1 MDTGPLVAAAN
12 PSDPDH
18 ETCAALLRSAEPPLV
33 VPNPVVAEAC
43 YLIGKH
49 LGARAEA
56 TFSGPSPEGAIGR
69 NRRRTPTCSAPP
81 ISLSSTSTFV
91 SEGPTPSSSQPPNV
105 SGSRCSPPSTNGTSA
120 LYGRPMWP
128 PSRQS
133 PEPAVVLTGVAPA
146 AKAALGPTAWAVLG
160 GTDPRRRNCEDGRLA
175 VTTSVRRLGTALGL
189 DKDTVARAL
198 SRLSSDGFVLRCSTD
213 RPADGSRYVIISL
226 SGLTRVGAGS
236 GSDPV
241 LTKAAVR
248 PSNGDRPGS
257 PEVGDGTPRRSRRA
271 HVADVGRSSSADQ
284 LCLLGD
290 DVAPSDAMVATTAPT
305 PDRQIRPRTHPMTKP
320 TAAPTPSPT
329 TTTTIF
335 TRPHRFKPQT
345 MEARNA
351 KNPIGVRPA
360 TPIASGSSP
369 ASYPTILHGAV
380 HRR

>member
-175 VTTSVRRLGTALGL
+175 VTTSVRRLGNR
-189 DKDTVARAL
+189 ARPGQGHRGPGVEPTQL
-198 SRLSSDGFVLRCSTD
+198 RRLRAPVFN
-213 RPADGSRYVIISL
+213 RPARRRLALRDHLALWPDSCRRRFRLRSCPHESGCASLERGQARESRGWGRHAS
-226 SGLTRVGAGS
+226 
-236 GSDPV
+236 
-241 LTKAAVR
+241 AV
-248 PSNGDRPGS
+248 PPG
-257 PEVGDGTPRRSRRA
+257 PRR
-271 HVADVGRSSSADQ
+271 
-284 LCLLGD
+284 
-290 DVAPSDAMVATTAPT
+290 
-305 PDRQIRPRTHPMTKP
+305 
-320 TAAPTPSPT
+320 
-329 TTTTIF
+329 
-335 TRPHRFKPQT
+335 
-345 MEARNA
+345 
-351 KNPIGVRPA
+351 
-360 TPIASGSSP
+360 
-369 ASYPTILHGAV
+369 
-380 HRR
+380 